1 MLRVWATPRSSPERI
16 GRLAGGQIRAYVSPP
31 PERGKANAHLIALL
45 AKLLR
50 VPRDAIEIIS
60 GTSHHRKL
68 VRVAGCS
75 EAEIHERIP
84 PLPSGALHGQEP
96 GTSADTG
103 WRGEN
108 AGESEGVRRAV
119 RADED
124 GSPAGLRPAVPTGG
138 PRSLACGTVGPG
150 GGCAERGTI
159 YVNGDASPAGLRP
172 AVPTRGRRSLACGTV
187 GPGGGCGANSLG

>member
-1 MLRVWATPRSSPERI
+1 MTDTGSLEGVVLRVWATPRSSPERI

-31 PERGKANAHLIALL
+31 PERGKAERPPLIVLL

-84 PLPSGALHGQEP
+84 PLPSGHYTSRSP

-138 PRSLACGTVGPG
+138 PQSADSTGFR
-150 GGCAERGTI
+150 R
-159 YVNGDASPAGLRP
+159 
-172 AVPTRGRRSLACGTV
+172 VP
-187 GPGGGCGANSLG
+187 

>member
-1 MLRVWATPRSSPERI
+1 MTDTGSLEGVVLRVWATPRSSPERI

-75 EAEIHERIP
+75 EAEVNERIP
-84 PLPSGALHGQEP
+84 PLPSGHY
-96 GTSADTG
+96 TS
-103 WRGEN
+103 
-108 AGESEGVRRAV
+108 
-119 RADED
+119 
-124 GSPAGLRPAVPTGG
+124 
-138 PRSLACGTVGPG
+138 RS
-150 GGCAERGTI
+150 
-159 YVNGDASPAGLRP
+159 
-172 AVPTRGRRSLACGTV
+172 RGRRRTR
-187 GPGGGCGANSLG
+187 GGAARTRVRAKGSGAP

>member
-1 MLRVWATPRSSPERI
+1 MTDTGSLEGVVLRVWATPRSSPERI

-75 EAEIHERIP
+75 EADVNERIP
-84 PLPSGALHGQEP
+84 PLPSGHY
-96 GTSADTG
+96 TS
-103 WRGEN
+103 
-108 AGESEGVRRAV
+108 
-119 RADED
+119 
-124 GSPAGLRPAVPTGG
+124 
-138 PRSLACGTVGPG
+138 RS
-150 GGCAERGTI
+150 
-159 YVNGDASPAGLRP
+159 
-172 AVPTRGRRSLACGTV
+172 RGRRRTRGGAAKKRVRASGT
-187 GPGGGCGANSLG
+187 GAP